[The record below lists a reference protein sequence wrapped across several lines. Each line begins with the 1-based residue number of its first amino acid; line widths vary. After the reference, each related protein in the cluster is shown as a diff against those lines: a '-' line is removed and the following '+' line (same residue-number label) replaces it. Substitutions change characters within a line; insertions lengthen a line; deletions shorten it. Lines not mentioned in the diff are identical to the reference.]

1 MTSPSLIQQS
11 VVAAPLVSPE
21 ASEIAVEKG
30 SPIYNQQQPPQKI
43 TLGEATVDESS
54 TDPPQPHLQ
63 QPQPQPRSS
72 KSSASSSA
80 ASTPEDK
87 DGKSDEGEEEDDDL
101 EDDRGAGA
109 SGVSSLSSQLWGP
122 ERTVEVSGN
131 IEHGVH
137 SVWSIWYRL

>member
-1 MTSPSLIQQS
+1 M
-11 VVAAPLVSPE
+11 SPE

-80 ASTPEDK
+80 ASTPAEDK
-87 DGKSDEGEEEDDDL
+87 DGKSDEEEEDDDL

-131 IEHGVH
+131 VEYGVH
-137 SVWSIWYRL
+137 SVWYIWCRL

>member
-1 MTSPSLIQQS
+1 M
-11 VVAAPLVSPE
+11 SPE

-54 TDPPQPHLQ
+54 TDPQPHL

-87 DGKSDEGEEEDDDL
+87 DGKSDEGEEEDDDF

-131 IEHGVH
+131 VEHGVL
-137 SVWSIWYRL
+137 SVWSI

>member
-63 QPQPQPRSS
+63 QPQPQPRPS

-80 ASTPEDK
+80 ASTP
-87 DGKSDEGEEEDDDL
+87 DGE
-101 EDDRGAGA
+101 
-109 SGVSSLSSQLWGP
+109 
-122 ERTVEVSGN
+122 
-131 IEHGVH
+131 
-137 SVWSIWYRL
+137 